1 MTEQTP
7 QTDKPVHA
15 FDWRAAGRRLP
26 GTVIV
31 TALAFLAGMGTLWL
45 FSPATAH
52 RPDTNR
58 PSTQPT
64 TQPTDQVG
72 REMPQAG
79 QVIWT
84 CSMHPQIAQD
94 TPGRCPICSM
104 ELIPRR
110 KSEGGIGAPIRFGR
124 TARLLMQ
131 VATTPVQRRL
141 VTNVV
146 HLAGT
151 VDYDETRTGVIT
163 AWMPGRLERLYVDFT
178 GMAVRKGDHMAELYS
193 PELISAQEELIQA
206 FKALTDLRDDD
217 PNVLRESTIATAQA
231 SRDKLRLLGLTPE
244 QIGEIIRRGEP
255 IDQLTIYAPLGGIVT
270 RKHSNQGAYVK
281 TGEKI
286 YTIQDLSSV
295 WVKLDAYESDLV
307 WLRLGQPVTFTT
319 RGLPGETFEGTISF
333 ISPVVN
339 SKTRTVQ
346 VRVSADNSRGKLK
359 PNMFVR
365 AAVRSRV
372 ARGGRVVSEHLAGK
386 HICPMHPSVVS
397 DEPGQCSICG
407 MDLETAESRGYVS
420 ISAEEAPPPLVIP
433 ASAVLRTGRQS
444 VVYVE
449 KPAGKDGAVEY
460 TPRRVMLGPRAGE
473 FYLVTEGLE
482 EGEQVVTRGSFKID
496 SERQLRG
503 MASMMNLPAD
513 ADQAEPESPE
523 PVEHAAGMELP
534 PGFRKSLGGLYDAL
548 LRASDR
554 LAEDEYKPARQAILD
569 ANAALGAIDADTL
582 PAALRPTWRRESRQ
596 LGDALRSAAGEDDLD
611 ALREQFYPVSR
622 EFTRI
627 VRDFGAVG
635 ADPIYE
641 FRCPMAF
648 DNRGATWLQRGKDL
662 RNPYFGSAMLR
673 CGELLRTFTPM
684 KHADQDT
691 HDHPEH
697 P

>member
-1 MTEQTP
+1 MTQQTP
-7 QTDKPVHA
+7 QTDEQPGRPI
-15 FDWRAAGRRLP
+15 DWPALLKRLP
-26 GTVIV
+26 GTALVAV
-31 TALAFLAGMGTLWL
+31 LAFLAGMGVLWL
-45 FSPATAH
+45 FSPAVTAA
-52 RPDTNR
+52 PDANK
-58 PSTQPT
+58 PT
-64 TQPTDQVG
+64 TQSADQVD
-72 REMPQAG
+72 REMPQEG

-84 CSMHPQIAQD
+84 CSMHPQVAQD
-94 TPGRCPICSM
+94 APGRCPICSM

-110 KSEGGIGAPIRFGR
+110 KSEGGIGEPIRFGR

-146 HLAGT
+146 PLAGT
-151 VDYDETRTGVIT
+151 VDYDETRTAVIT

-193 PELISAQEELIQA
+193 PQLISAQEELIQT
-206 FKALTDLRDDD
+206 FKAVTQLRDDD
-217 PNVLRESTIATAQA
+217 PNVLRESAIATAQA

-255 IDQLTIYAPLGGIVT
+255 IDELTIYAPIGGIVT
-270 RKHSNQGAYVK
+270 RKHANQGAYVK

-307 WLRLGQPVTFTT
+307 WLRLGQSITFTT

-339 SKTRTVQ
+339 PKTRTVG
-346 VRVSADNSRGKLK
+346 VRVTADNSHGKLK
-359 PNMFVR
+359 PDMFVR
-365 AAVRSRV
+365 ATVRSRV
-372 ARGGRVVSEHLAGK
+372 ARGGRVVSERLAGK
-386 HICPMHPSVVS
+386 YICPMHPSVVS
-397 DEPGQCSICG
+397 DEPGQCTICE

-420 ISAEEAPPPLVIP
+420 ISAEEARRPLVVP

-449 KPAGKDGAVEY
+449 QPAGEEGAVEY
-460 TPRRVMLGPRAGE
+460 LPRRVTLGARAGE
-473 FYLVTEGLE
+473 FYIVTEGLE

-503 MASMMNLPAD
+503 MAGMMNLPATGQ
-513 ADQAEPESPE
+513 ADPNAPE
-523 PVEHAAGMELP
+523 PVEHAPRMELP
-534 PGFRKSLGGLYDAL
+534 PAFGKSLATLYDAL
-548 LRASDR
+548 FRASDR
-554 LAEDEYKPARQAILD
+554 LAEDEYKPARQAIVD
-569 ANAALGAIDADTL
+569 ANTALDSIDAGIL
-582 PAALRPTWRRESRQ
+582 PAARRPTWRRESRS
-596 LGDALRSAAGEDDLD
+596 LRDALRSAIAEDDLD
-611 ALREQFYPVSR
+611 GLREQFYPVSR

-627 VRDFGAVG
+627 VRDFGPVG
-635 ADPIYE
+635 DRPIYE

-648 DNRGATWLQRGKDL
+648 DNRGATWLQRKKDL

-673 CGELLRTFTPM
+673 CGELRRTFTPT
-684 KHADQDT
+684 KDAGERT
-691 HDHPEH
+691 HEHPEDS
-697 P
+697 